1 MLEMLLVLNKNIKT
15 FKKLILTLLFLIILK
30 IIFYETIKNNLTYKE
45 LSENEE
51 VDEIADQVKFPE
63 KEYIKELE
71 QRYREL
77 NEEKIDLKCK
87 LSQYQDQLEVFYD
100 KYQIIQELVR
110 AQNEMDTINDI
121 EIAVQSS
128 HKNYFS
134 VLQNNFHKEN
144 YYNVQRRYTKAILNY
159 YGLKL
164 TGNRNEALKK
174 VEEKLQS
181 FITKVT
187 EVNHELLTIEVSM
200 RTILNEIDFQKI

>member
-77 NEEKIDLKCK
+77 NEEKIDLKC
-87 LSQYQDQLEVFYD
+87 
-100 KYQIIQELVR
+100 
-110 AQNEMDTINDI
+110 
-121 EIAVQSS
+121 
-128 HKNYFS
+128 
-134 VLQNNFHKEN
+134 
-144 YYNVQRRYTKAILNY
+144 
-159 YGLKL
+159 
-164 TGNRNEALKK
+164 
-174 VEEKLQS
+174 
-181 FITKVT
+181 
-187 EVNHELLTIEVSM
+187 
-200 RTILNEIDFQKI
+200 